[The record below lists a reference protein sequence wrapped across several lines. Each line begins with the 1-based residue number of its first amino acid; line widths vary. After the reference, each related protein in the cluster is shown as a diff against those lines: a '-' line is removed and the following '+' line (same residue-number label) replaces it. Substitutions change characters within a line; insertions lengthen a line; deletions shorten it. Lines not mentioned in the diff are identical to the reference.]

1 MGLGYTPVGGGRF
14 VDARG
19 DFVSPA
25 FQGPPK
31 TNAQTQAQ
39 IEALAMQMAQAMLD
53 EQAAAAQRATN
64 GRVYTSFDTVQDVLP
79 NNEETV
85 TRGLFSGNTGSLVV
99 MFTSSLLTATQKTYF
114 QTIHSTGDPS
124 ANVNSNPE
132 LSIAYGHFAGSGS
145 KDLTGNLNDDT
156 PTRAIYKQYANLL
169 LPPNDKKFTIN
180 GVDTDH
186 IYILNF
192 NRSRVREKLDPGNF
206 ELTLA
211 QLSGALG
218 VGANDLTLGARHTG
232 SRVKVAGKNNYI
244 QIIDDSSLTSPTLG
258 EGGEIYNL
266 VSGSIDNNIQIHN
279 SANPVYYGLLYPQH
293 GIAILNADSLDAGY
307 PAGVNFGSVTASLVE
322 GRNAV
327 KLFTA
332 LSSSNG
338 MTPNTVNGGIQARSS
353 EQVKS
358 TYYFVR
364 VRNAEYNYSNNPSY
378 VTGSLGELFFSSF
391 INNPQVYITG
401 VGLYNQRRE
410 LLAVAKLSQPL
421 LKNFTR
427 EALIKVKLDF

>member
-14 VDARG
+14 VDSRG

-31 TNAQTQAQ
+31 TDSQTQAQ
-39 IEALAMQMAQAMLD
+39 IEALAMQLAQQMLN
-53 EQAAAAQRATN
+53 EQAAAAQRAMN

-85 TRGLFSGNTGSLVV
+85 TKGLFCGNTGSLVV
-99 MFTSSLLTATQKTYF
+99 MFTSSLLTATQKSYY
-114 QTIHSTGDPS
+114 QQIYSTGDPAS
-124 ANVNSNPE
+124 NVNSCPE
-132 LSIAYGHFAGSGS
+132 LSIAYGHYNGSGS

-169 LPPNDKKFTIN
+169 LEPNDKKFTIN
-180 GVDTDH
+180 GVDTEG

-192 NRSRVREKLDPGNF
+192 NRARVREKLDPGNF
-206 ELTLA
+206 EITLA
-211 QLSGALG
+211 QLSASLGIGAADNTF
-218 VGANDLTLGARHTG
+218 GAKHTG
-232 SRVKVAGKNNYI
+232 SLVKKAGKSNYI
-244 QIIDDSSLTSPTLG
+244 QVIDDSSLTSATLG
-258 EGGEIYNL
+258 EGGERYNL
-266 VSGSIDNNIQIHN
+266 VSGSIDNAVQIYQP
-279 SANPVYYGLLYPQH
+279 SDPVYYGLLYPQH
-293 GIAILNADSLDAGY
+293 GIAILNAETLDKPF
-307 PAGVNFGSVTASLVE
+307 PAGVNFGTITGSLVQ
-322 GRNAV
+322 GDNAN
-327 KLFTA
+327 KLFVA
-332 LSSSNG
+332 ISSSNG
-338 MTPNTVNGGIQARSS
+338 ITPNTVNGGIQARSS

-391 INNPQVYITG
+391 INNPQVYVTG